1 MKKNDLMRKENEI
14 IRILEVGEDKVLI
27 IDCINKTMPKWVDK
41 SSLDSFVKSSENE
54 LTEQNR
60 VIFESV

>member
-1 MKKNDLMRKENEI
+1 MKKNDLLKKDDLI
-14 IRILEVGEDKVLI
+14 VRILDIGINEVLI
-27 IDCINKTMPKWVDK
+27 INCINKMMPKWVDK